1 MDISVEF
8 SGHKLANVLMNASG
22 IHCMTIKEM
31 DELAASQAGAFVAKT
46 ATPNPRQ
53 GNEEPRYF
61 DTPLGSINSM
71 GLPNLGIDYYLDYQI
86 ARQRNFL
93 RSYAFI
99 CIWYEL

>member
-1 MDISVEF
+1 MRS
-8 SGHKLANVLMNASG
+8 LG
-22 IHCMTIKEM
+22 I
-31 DELAASQAGAFVAKT
+31 
-46 ATPNPRQ
+46 
-53 GNEEPRYF
+53 F